1 MKRLRAAVVGAGHVG
16 RFHAQKLAGLDGVE
30 LVAVVDPVEARRNA
44 VAAECHTQPLA
55 DHRSLADRIDAAVIA
70 TPTQLHHSIALEL
83 LQRGVHL
90 FVEKPLC
97 ATAAEADELVR
108 AAARRKV
115 VLRVGHVERFNPALD
130 PVRAELSDPKY
141 IEAVRAAPFSFR
153 STDIG
158 VVLDLM
164 IHDIDLVLSMVRSR
178 VRKVDALGLSVLG
191 AHEDVANA
199 RLEFQCGCV
208 AVLSASRVSY
218 EAVRR
223 MHVWTPRAFAAVD
236 FAARTGTLVRPDP
249 ALVRRRLDL
258 ASLAAQGAEQRA
270 QRLAALLPRQQTQCD
285 PVDALRLELGE
296 FVQSIRKSQAPS
308 GGDRAALGCSGEEAR
323 DAVAVAERILAKI
336 TAHAWDD
343 QPDGLVGPLAI
354 PRPSVLPARAASAR
368 WSWQTARGRTRREA
382 G

>member
-1 MKRLRAAVVGAGHVG
+1 MKTLRAAVVGAGHLG
-16 RFHAQKLAGLDGVE
+16 RFHAQKLARLEGVE
-30 LVAVVDPVEARRNA
+30 LVAVVDPVEARRNV
-44 VAAECHTQPLA
+44 VAAECHAQPLA
-55 DHRSLADRIDAAVIA
+55 DHRPLVDRIDAAVIA
-70 TPTQLHHSIALEL
+70 TPTQFHHSVALEL
-83 LQRGVHL
+83 LDRGIHL

-108 AAARRKV
+108 AAQRRGV
-115 VLRVGHVERFNPALD
+115 VLQVGHIERFNPALD
-130 PVRAELSDPKY
+130 PIRAELSDPKY

-164 IHDIDLVLSMVRSR
+164 IHDIDLVLSIVRSR

-208 AVLSASRVSY
+208 AVLSASRVSC

-223 MHVWTPRAFAAVD
+223 MQIWTPRAFAAVD
-236 FAARTGTLVRPDP
+236 FAARTSTLVRPDS
-249 ALVRRRLDL
+249 ALVDRRLDL
-258 ASLAAQGAEQRA
+258 ASLAAQDPEQRA
-270 QRLAALLPRQQTQCD
+270 QRLEALLPRQQRQCE
-285 PVDALRLELGE
+285 PVDALLLELSD
-296 FVQSIRKSQAPS
+296 FVESIRNRGTAAP
-308 GGDRAALGCSGEEAR
+308 GCVGTAALGCSGEQGR
-323 DAVAVAERILAKI
+323 DAVALAERILAKI
-336 TAHAWDD
+336 AAHAWDD

-354 PRPSVLPARAASAR
+354 PRPSVLPAPH
-368 WSWQTARGRTRREA
+368 WQMAGGRTRREA